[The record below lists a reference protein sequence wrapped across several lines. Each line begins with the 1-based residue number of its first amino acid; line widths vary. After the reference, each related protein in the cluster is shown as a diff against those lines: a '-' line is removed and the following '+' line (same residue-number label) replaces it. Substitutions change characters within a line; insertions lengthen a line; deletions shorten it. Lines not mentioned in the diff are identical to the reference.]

1 MARFAPFASFAVS
14 PYCSD
19 QTFRYHRMKRVRKRS
34 DKAGLPPGSL
44 VGVNGGTC
52 VVTTL
57 KVFTYTPEG
66 FTEKDLRN
74 IGEFVPGTPP
84 EITWLDIDGLDDTAV
99 VTTVGERFGL
109 HPLLLEDVLN
119 TDHRPKLEE
128 YQDHLF
134 VVAKMLSL
142 DEETDAVVS
151 EQISFVL
158 GKGYVIS
165 FQEKPGDVLD
175 PVRDR
180 IRHKTGRVRKM
191 GADYLLYALLDVMVD
206 NYFLIVEDLGER
218 IEELERKISVRPGNE
233 DLLTIQEIRSLLI
246 TVGRYTT
253 PIRELSGRM
262 NTAQSDLIDKPTR
275 RYINDLQD
283 HTVYIAE
290 SINTFRDMLSNLEN
304 TYHAGQNA
312 RMTQVMK
319 LLTIIST
326 IFIPLT
332 FIVGVFGMNFD
343 YMPELRWRYGY
354 ILVMGSMAV
363 IAGLM
368 LLWFRRKRWL

>member
-1 MARFAPFASFAVS
+1 
-14 PYCSD
+14 
-19 QTFRYHRMKRVRKRS
+19 MKRVRKRS

-44 VGVNGGTC
+44 VGVSTDAC
-52 VVTTL
+52 TVTAI
-57 KVFTYTPEG
+57 KVFTYSPASYSER
-66 FTEKDLRN
+66 DLQN
-74 IGEFVPGTPP
+74 IGEFTLGEPGT
-84 EITWLDIDGLDDTAV
+84 ITWLDIDGLDDTSV
-99 VTTVGERFGL
+99 VTAVGERFGL
-109 HPLLLEDVLN
+109 HSLLLEDVLN

-128 YQDHLF
+128 FQDQLF

-142 DEETDAVVS
+142 DEETDGIVS

-165 FQEKPGDVLD
+165 FQEKPGDVLE
-175 PVRDR
+175 PIRDR
-180 IRHKTGRVRKM
+180 IRHLTGRVRKM
-191 GADYLLYALLDVMVD
+191 GADYLLYALLDVIVD

-246 TVGRYTT
+246 TVARYTT
-253 PIRELSGRM
+253 PVRELAGRM
-262 NTAQSDLIDKPTR
+262 NTAQTDLIDKGTR

-290 SINTFRDMLSNLEN
+290 SINTFRDMLTNLEN

-332 FIVGVFGMNFD
+332 FIAGVYGMNFEH
-343 YMPELRWRYGY
+343 MPELESPYGY
-354 ILVMGSMAV
+354 YIIMGFMGG
-363 IAGLM
+363 IAIIM

>member
-1 MARFAPFASFAVS
+1 
-14 PYCSD
+14 
-19 QTFRYHRMKRVRKRS
+19 MKRVRKRS

-44 VGVNGGTC
+44 IGVSNDTC
-52 VVTTL
+52 TVTVL
-57 KVFTYTPEG
+57 KEFTYTPDHYVER
-66 FTEKDLRN
+66 DLRN
-74 IGEFVPGTPP
+74 MAEFVPSEGC
-84 EITWLDIDGLDDTAV
+84 ITWLDIDGLDDTSIVSAI
-99 VTTVGERFGL
+99 GERFNL
-109 HPLLLEDVLN
+109 HSLLLEDVLN
-119 TDHRPKLEE
+119 TDHRPKVEE

-142 DEETDAVVS
+142 DEETDGIVT
-151 EQISFVL
+151 EQVSFVL

-180 IRHKTGRVRKM
+180 IRHGTGRVRRK
-191 GADYLLYALLDVMVD
+191 GPDYLLYALLDVIVD

-218 IEELERKISVRPGNE
+218 IEQLERKISVRPGNE

-246 TVGRYTT
+246 MVGRYTT
-253 PIRELSGRM
+253 PVRELAGRM
-262 NTAQSDLIDKPTR
+262 NTVQSELIDKSTR

-290 SINTFRDMLSNLEN
+290 SINTFRDMLTNLEN

-332 FIVGVFGMNFD
+332 FVVGVYGMNFD
-343 YMPELRWRYGY
+343 HMPELRWKYGY
-354 ILVMGSMAV
+354 PMVMGSMTV

>member
-1 MARFAPFASFAVS
+1 
-14 PYCSD
+14 
-19 QTFRYHRMKRVRKRS
+19 MKRVRRRS

-44 VGVNGGTC
+44 VGVSGDSCT
-52 VVTTL
+52 VTTIKL
-57 KVFTYTPEG
+57 FTYNPDDWRETDPRTIADVPEL
-66 FTEKDLRN
+66 DPN
-74 IGEFVPGTPP
+74 H
-84 EITWLDIDGLDDTAV
+84 ITWLDIDGLDDTSI
-99 VTTVGERFGL
+99 VTSVGERFHL

-128 YQDHLF
+128 YPEQLF

-142 DEETDAVVS
+142 DEETEGIVD
-151 EQISFVL
+151 EQISLVL
-158 GKGYVIS
+158 GKGYVIT

-175 PVRDR
+175 PIRDR
-180 IRHKTGRVRKM
+180 IRHNTGRVRKM
-191 GADYLLYALLDVMVD
+191 GADYLLYALLDVIVD

-218 IEELERKISVRPGNE
+218 IEALERKISVRPGNE

-246 TVGRYTT
+246 TVARYST
-253 PIRELSGRM
+253 PVRELAGRM
-262 NTAQSDLIDKPTR
+262 NTVQSDLVSKGTR
-275 RYINDLQD
+275 RYVNDLQD

-290 SINTFRDMLSNLEN
+290 SISTFRDMLTNLEN
-304 TYHAGQNA
+304 TYHAAQNM

-332 FIVGVFGMNFD
+332 FIVGIYGMNFD
-343 YMPELRWRYGY
+343 HMPELRWKYGY
-354 ILVMGSMAV
+354 FIVMGIMAV
-363 IAGLM
+363 ISGIM

>member
-1 MARFAPFASFAVS
+1 
-14 PYCSD
+14 
-19 QTFRYHRMKRVRKRS
+19 MKRVRKRS

-44 VGVNGGTC
+44 IGVSNDTC
-52 VVTTL
+52 TVTVL
-57 KVFTYTPEG
+57 KEFTYTPDHYVER
-66 FTEKDLRN
+66 DLRN
-74 IGEFVPGTPP
+74 MAEFVPSEGC
-84 EITWLDIDGLDDTAV
+84 ITWLDIDGLDDTSIVSA
-99 VTTVGERFGL
+99 VGERFNL
-109 HPLLLEDVLN
+109 HSLLLEDVLN
-119 TDHRPKLEE
+119 TDHRPKVEE

-142 DEETDAVVS
+142 DEETDGIVT
-151 EQISFVL
+151 EQVSFVL

-180 IRHKTGRVRKM
+180 IRHGTGRVRRK
-191 GADYLLYALLDVMVD
+191 GPDYLLYALLDVIVD

-218 IEELERKISVRPGNE
+218 IEQLERKISVRPGNE

-246 TVGRYTT
+246 MVGRYTT
-253 PIRELSGRM
+253 PVRELAGRM
-262 NTAQSDLIDKPTR
+262 NTVQSELIDKSTR

-290 SINTFRDMLSNLEN
+290 SINTFRDMLTNLEN

-332 FIVGVFGMNFD
+332 FVVGVYGMNFD
-343 YMPELRWRYGY
+343 HMPELRWKYGY
-354 ILVMGSMAV
+354 PMVMGSMTV

>member
-1 MARFAPFASFAVS
+1 
-14 PYCSD
+14 
-19 QTFRYHRMKRVRKRS
+19 MKRVRRRS

-44 VGVNGGTC
+44 VGVSGESCT
-52 VVTTL
+52 VTTIKL
-57 KVFTYTPEG
+57 FTYSLDEWTETDPRSIAEVPEL
-66 FTEKDLRN
+66 DPNR
-74 IGEFVPGTPP
+74 
-84 EITWLDIDGLDDTAV
+84 ITWLDIDGLDDTSI
-99 VTTVGERFGL
+99 VTSVGERFHL

-128 YQDHLF
+128 YPEQLF

-142 DEETDAVVS
+142 DEETEGIVD
-151 EQISFVL
+151 EQISLVL
-158 GKGYVIS
+158 GKGYVVT

-175 PVRDR
+175 PIRDR
-180 IRHKTGRVRKM
+180 IRHNTGRVRKM
-191 GADYLLYALLDVMVD
+191 GADYLLYALLDVIVD

-218 IEELERKISVRPGNE
+218 IEALERKISVRPGNE

-246 TVGRYTT
+246 TVARYST
-253 PIRELSGRM
+253 PVRELAGRM
-262 NTAQSDLIDKPTR
+262 NTVQSDLVGKGTR

-290 SINTFRDMLSNLEN
+290 SINTFRDMLTNLEN
-304 TYHAGQNA
+304 TYHAAQNM

-332 FIVGVFGMNFD
+332 FVVGIYGMNFD
-343 YMPELRWRYGY
+343 HMPELRWKYGY
-354 ILVMGSMAV
+354 FIVMGIMAV
-363 IAGLM
+363 IAGIMLM
-368 LLWFRRKRWL
+368 WFRRKRWL

>member
-1 MARFAPFASFAVS
+1 
-14 PYCSD
+14 
-19 QTFRYHRMKRVRKRS
+19 MKRVRKRS

-44 VGVNGGTC
+44 IGVSNDTC
-52 VVTTL
+52 TVTVL
-57 KVFTYTPEG
+57 KEFTYTPDHYVER
-66 FTEKDLRN
+66 DLRN
-74 IGEFVPGTPP
+74 MAEFVPSEGC
-84 EITWLDIDGLDDTAV
+84 ITWLDIDGLDDTSIVSA
-99 VTTVGERFGL
+99 VGERFNL
-109 HPLLLEDVLN
+109 HSLLLEDVLN
-119 TDHRPKLEE
+119 TDHRPKVEE

-142 DEETDAVVS
+142 DEETDGIVT
-151 EQISFVL
+151 EQVSFVL

-180 IRHKTGRVRKM
+180 IRHGTGRVRRK
-191 GADYLLYALLDVMVD
+191 GPDYLLYALLDVIVD

-218 IEELERKISVRPGNE
+218 IEQLERKISVRPGNE

-246 TVGRYTT
+246 MVGRYTT
-253 PIRELSGRM
+253 PVRELAGRM
-262 NTAQSDLIDKPTR
+262 NTVQSELIDKSTR

-290 SINTFRDMLSNLEN
+290 SINTFRDMLTNLEN

-332 FIVGVFGMNFD
+332 FVVGVYGMNFD
-343 YMPELRWRYGY
+343 HMPELRWKYGY
-354 ILVMGSMAV
+354 LMVMGSMTV

>member
-1 MARFAPFASFAVS
+1 MR
-14 PYCSD
+14 
-19 QTFRYHRMKRVRKRS
+19 RVRKRS

-44 VGVNGGTC
+44 VGVSAESC
-52 VVTTL
+52 VLTTI
-57 KVFTYTPEG
+57 KVFTYTPDQY
-66 FTEKDLRN
+66 TEKDLKH
-74 IGEFVPGTPP
+74 ISELAAGEAGK
-84 EITWLDIDGLDDTAV
+84 EITWLDIDGLDDSSV

-109 HPLLLEDVLN
+109 HSLLLEDVLN
-119 TDHRPKLEE
+119 TDHRPKVEE

-142 DEETDAVVS
+142 DEETDGIVS
-151 EQISFVL
+151 EQISLVL
-158 GKGYVIS
+158 GKGYVIT

-175 PVRDR
+175 PIRGR
-180 IRHKTGRVRKM
+180 IRQKTGRVRKM
-191 GADYLLYALLDVMVD
+191 GADYLLYALLDVIVD

-218 IEELERKISVRPGNE
+218 IEELERKISIRPSNE

-246 TVGRYTT
+246 TVARYTT
-253 PIRELSGRM
+253 PVRELAGRM
-262 NTAQSDLIDKPTR
+262 NTAQTELIEKGTR

-290 SINTFRDMLSNLEN
+290 SINTFRDMLTNFEN

-343 YMPELRWRYGY
+343 YMPELRWKYGY
-354 ILVMGSMAV
+354 PLVMGSMALLS
-363 IAGLM
+363 ICM
-368 LLWFRRKRWL
+368 LIWFRRKRWL

>member
-1 MARFAPFASFAVS
+1 MR
-14 PYCSD
+14 
-19 QTFRYHRMKRVRKRS
+19 RVRKRS

-44 VGVNGGTC
+44 VGVSPGAGAGT
-52 VVTTL
+52 TI
-57 KVFTYTPEG
+57 KVFNYTADAFSERMLTGMAG
-66 FTEKDLRN
+66 FVQAES
-74 IGEFVPGTPP
+74 G
-84 EITWLDIDGLDDTAV
+84 ITWLDIDGLEDGSVLSAA
-99 VTTVGERFGL
+99 GERYHL
-109 HPLLLEDVLN
+109 HALLLEDVLN

-142 DEETDAVVS
+142 DEETDGIVT
-151 EQISFVL
+151 EQVSFVL
-158 GKGYVIS
+158 GKGYVLS

-175 PVRDR
+175 PVRER
-180 IRHKTGRVRKM
+180 IRHGTGRVRKM
-191 GADYLLYALLDVMVD
+191 GADYLLYALLDVIVD
-206 NYFLIVEDLGER
+206 NYFLIVEDLGGR
-218 IEELERKISVRPGNE
+218 IEQLERKISVRPGNE

-253 PIRELSGRM
+253 PVRELAGRM
-262 NTAQSDLIDKPTR
+262 NTVQSDLIDKATR

-290 SINTFRDMLSNLEN
+290 SINTFRDMLTNLEN

-332 FIVGVFGMNFD
+332 FVVGVYGMNFD
-343 YMPELRWRYGY
+343 HMPELRWKHGY
-354 ILVMGSMAV
+354 PLVMGTMTV